1 MYKEPGKN
9 ENEKDEQ
16 EIYKLRERIRY
27 ELDDI
32 RDDLM
37 DEIEDIHE
45 DFEDDIDDLK
55 DAKEEVKED
64 LREALEDLK
73 DERIY
78 LLSEIGETT
87 EGLDDLGEDARGQ
100 IERAREKL
108 ELIRIKTEEQR
119 EKYEDKMRKK
129 LEKAQ
134 RKAEKKTSKRINI
147 SVDSDTSDEWRE
159 WSDELGSSVSEL
171 IRKSMKFVKN
181 NIGDFKKLEEWG
193 ESIER
198 AVKESGIEELG
209 EEMEKKYGEK
219 YGKRFKIDINTKK
232 KPNIRVNHAP
242 KNDKERIKKRV
253 RGLIKLQ
260 KSLPID
266 KLARALNRTDEDAE
280 NLIYELVDE
289 GIEGSLEEG
298 IFKFTSSSDEVI
310 SKINDLIDKM

>member
-9 ENEKDEQ
+9 EKEKDEQ
-16 EIYKLRERIRY
+16 EIEKLRKDMRW
-27 ELDDI
+27 ELDNI
-32 RDDLM
+32 K
-37 DEIEDIHE
+37 DELLDELEDIHE
-45 DFEDDIDDLK
+45 DFVDDIDDLRESK
-55 DAKEEVKED
+55 EDIKEE

-73 DERIY
+73 EERIS
-78 LLSEIGETT
+78 LLSEIGET
-87 EGLDDLGEDARGQ
+87 EEDIEDLGENTMDQ
-100 IERAREKL
+100 IERARERL

-119 EKYEDKMRKK
+119 EKYEDKIRKK

-134 RKAEKKTSKRINI
+134 RKAEKKASKRINI
-147 SVDSDTSDEWRE
+147 SVDSDTSDEWRD

-193 ESIER
+193 ENIER

-209 EEMEKKYGEK
+209 ERIEREFEGEK
-219 YGKRFKIDINTKK
+219 GK
-232 KPNIRVNHAP
+232 KPKHRVKINLSP
-242 KNDKERIKKRV
+242 SNDKDRIKKRV

-266 KLARALNRTDEDAE
+266 KLARALNKTNEDAE
-280 NLIYELVDE
+280 NLIYELVDD

-298 IFKFTSSSDEVI
+298 IFKFTSSPDEVI

>member
-9 ENEKDEQ
+9 EKEEEEKEER
-16 EIYKLRERIRY
+16 EIERLSEKIRWDL
-27 ELDDI
+27 EDI
-32 RDDLM
+32 KDDLL

-45 DFEDDIDDLK
+45 DFEDEIDDLRE
-55 DAKEEVKED
+55 AKEEIKDD

-73 DERIY
+73 EERLDLIK
-78 LLSEIGETT
+78 EIGKTT

-100 IERAREKL
+100 IELARERL

-119 EKYEDKMRKK
+119 EKYEDKIRKK

-134 RKAEKKTSKRINI
+134 KKAQKKASKRINI
-147 SVDSDTSDEWRE
+147 SVDSDTSDEWRD
-159 WSDELGSSVSEL
+159 WSNELGSSVSEL

-209 EEMEKKYGEK
+209 EKMGREFEG
-219 YGKRFKIDINTKK
+219 GKGKNVKPRIKIKL
-232 KPNIRVNHAP
+232 PSS
-242 KNDKERIKKRV
+242 NDKDRIKKRV

-266 KLARALNRTDEDAE
+266 KLAQALNKTDEDAE

-289 GIEGSLEEG
+289 GIEGSLEDG
-298 IFKFTSSSDEVI
+298 IFKFTSSPDEVI